1 MVRGPSHVWTCTNI
15 TYAAGITL
23 FKDRSIIF
31 VPRQLHDLLKEIN
44 PKTANIVSECSWVG
58 KSHVLIESKMLR
70 TCGGMF
76 GVMSYYHASIVC
88 HKKGVPVTNHLF
100 LKTAKFWR
108 LSPHTGS
115 NHVPDFWMLI
125 QQFSQFAGHCLV
137 TVSRPRDLFAAIT
150 HAALSTYTFARTQ
163 LVNSR

>member
-1 MVRGPSHVWTCTNI
+1 MVRGPSHVSTCTNI
-15 TYAAGITL
+15 TSDAGITL

-44 PKTANIVSECSWVG
+44 PKTANIVSKCSWVG
-58 KSHVLIESKMLR
+58 KSHVSIESKMLG

-88 HKKGVPVTNHLF
+88 HKKGLPVTNHLF
-100 LKTAKFWR
+100 MKTAKFWPV
-108 LSPHTGS
+108 SSHTRS
-115 NHVPDFWMLI
+115 NHVPDFRMLI

-137 TVSRPRDLFAAIT
+137 TVSRPQDLFIGIV
-150 HAALSTYTFARTQ
+150 HAALGRYLFYLT
-163 LVNSR
+163 